1 MKHEDFDKMLMEQLD
16 TIKRVLSSKAKEYAT
31 DDRLHNFKRAARV
44 SEETAAK
51 ALKGMVLKHL
61 VSVFDLIDAYD
72 PESKKPQFS
81 KELIDEKITD
91 ILNYFILLKGLFME
105 QHLK

>member
-31 DDRLHNFKRAARV
+31 DDRL
-44 SEETAAK
+44 
-51 ALKGMVLKHL
+51 
-61 VSVFDLIDAYD
+61 
-72 PESKKPQFS
+72 Q
-81 KELIDEKITD
+81 
-91 ILNYFILLKGLFME
+91 GLFME